1 MTLRWLI
8 ALLVSSAAAPALAQM
23 GGIEFKRLC
32 ERDAVP
38 CAGIIREQLQGWPKR
53 VLDPVAL
60 KRGRFEQIACPPHV
74 ADAMLA
80 AQFVTHAERLQIRV
94 DGMTVHEAIEAVFTQ
109 AFPAC
114 ASSRDS

>member
-1 MTLRWLI
+1 MRWLI
-8 ALLVSSAAAPALAQM
+8 ALLVTPATVPALAQM
-23 GGIEFKRLC
+23 GGAEFKRLC

-74 ADAMLA
+74 PDAVLA
-80 AQFVTHAERLQIRV
+80 TQFVTHAERLQVRV
-94 DGMTVHEAIEAVFTQ
+94 DGLTVHEAIEAVFDQ